1 MYLEVCGCWL
11 LVEAWYAFCLRFSS
25 VYSHSNYFSGLWESW
40 IFKVSYER
48 FDFGEQI
55 LVVCHFIVSRPDL

>member
-11 LVEAWYAFCLRFSS
+11 LVEAWYAFCLRFLS
-25 VYSHSNYFSGLWESW
+25 VYSHSNYFLRLWESW

-55 LVVCHFIVSRPDL
+55 LGCVSFYRQSP